1 MNTLMTPPLS
11 TLVER
16 MFADAAET
24 QEAFRAERAKLS
36 PAERA
41 ARTGSSEDYKT
52 LYLTYA
58 KNVHLAVSR
67 ETATLLYMLV
77 RSMKARHDVPNSTT

>member
-36 PAERA
+36 RPSGPRVRA
-41 ARTGSSEDYKT
+41 ALKITR
-52 LYLTYA
+52 
-58 KNVHLAVSR
+58 
-67 ETATLLYMLV
+67 
-77 RSMKARHDVPNSTT
+77 PFI